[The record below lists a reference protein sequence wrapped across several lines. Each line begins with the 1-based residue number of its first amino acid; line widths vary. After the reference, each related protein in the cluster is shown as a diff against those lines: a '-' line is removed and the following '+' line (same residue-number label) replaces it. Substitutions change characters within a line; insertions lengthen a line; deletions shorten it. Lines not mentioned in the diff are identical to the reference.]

1 MGRLIDL
8 TGKRFGRLTVI
19 GRADNKGKISVWKC
33 RCDCGTEKDI
43 MSSHL
48 RYGRIVSCGC
58 QSRERIAKL
67 NLTHGKSKTRLYNI
81 WTGIKTRCY
90 DKNCSSYK
98 NYGERGIIMCD
109 EWIDNYEAFESWAES
124 KGYRDDLSIERIDV
138 NGNYCPENCR
148 WATHKEQSNNT
159 RRNIKVDY
167 QGETLTLKELS
178 EKLKIDYKRLF
189 KAYRDYGM
197 NLQESIEY
205 AAYLRKKLKKG

>member
-19 GRADNKGKISVWKC
+19 GRADNKGKITVWKC
-33 RCDCGTEKDI
+33 R
-43 MSSHL
+43 
-48 RYGRIVSCGC
+48 
-58 QSRERIAKL
+58 
-67 NLTHGKSKTRLYNI
+67 
-81 WTGIKTRCY
+81 
-90 DKNCSSYK
+90 
-98 NYGERGIIMCD
+98 
-109 EWIDNYEAFESWAES
+109 
-124 KGYRDDLSIERIDV
+124 LSIERIDV

>member
-1 MGRLIDL
+1 
-8 TGKRFGRLTVI
+8 
-19 GRADNKGKISVWKC
+19 
-33 RCDCGTEKDI
+33 
-43 MSSHL
+43 
-48 RYGRIVSCGC
+48 
-58 QSRERIAKL
+58 
-67 NLTHGKSKTRLYNI
+67 
-81 WTGIKTRCY
+81 
-90 DKNCSSYK
+90 
-98 NYGERGIIMCD
+98 MCD
-109 EWIDNYEAFESWAES
+109 EWIDNYESFESWAES